1 MEREKHVS
9 DDEGAA
15 FLSKNVYKK
24 HGGIFCSWDAD
35 PWRLPRLFKGWA
47 SCHLSRACTEIISHA
62 AHTRLH
68 RIWFS
73 FIVSILY
80 LFTPVLPLLARSLAI
95 IPHLQTPNTS
105 PARCG
110 FFLVFTFH
118 FCLILSMGF
127 TQIKHLIKQRS
138 CCLHIKILVRHCKKT
153 IWKLKALQRKVM
165 FQHSQNCVQQ

>member
-1 MEREKHVS
+1 M
-9 DDEGAA
+9 
-15 FLSKNVYKK
+15 FIKK

-68 RIWFS
+68 QIWFS

-138 CCLHIKILVRHCKKT
+138 CCLHIKILVHHCKKT
-153 IWKLKALQRKVM
+153 IWNRNSRNLWRRNRIKEHIKRSRFKK
-165 FQHSQNCVQQ
+165 QNSRIFT